1 MAQQRKNQ
9 LNLFNPQSFT
19 FLSFIFFVILSLA
32 LMGLDKKYN
41 LSSQIKHQVELLKS
55 PLYVTINA
63 PLDLKNHIANY
74 FKSQEQLLHENE
86 ALNEKIMQLD
96 IELQK
101 LNFIKE
107 ENTNLRQSLK
117 IQELKKNQIITA
129 EIIHPKKIN
138 NKVMITI
145 NKGASDHVKLGSAVL
160 NNLGLIGQIVEVYET
175 KSMMMPATS
184 NKFQVS
190 AVTYKTKENF
200 ILSGNN
206 SPFLEIK
213 RYPISGKINIGDQIL
228 TSGLDHLYPR
238 GIKIG
243 KVEKIEPIGDSQ
255 YNRIIIR
262 PFSTPEKLSHVSI
275 IAE

>member
-9 LNLFNPQSFT
+9 LNLFNNPSFT
-19 FLSFIFFVILSLA
+19 FLSLILFVILSLS

-41 LSSQIKHQVELLKS
+41 LSSQIKYQVELLKS
-55 PLYVTINA
+55 PLYEAINA
-63 PLDLKNHIANY
+63 PVDLKNRIANY
-74 FKSQEQLLHENE
+74 FISQEQLLHENE

-96 IELQK
+96 FELQK

-138 NKVMITI
+138 NKIIITI
-145 NKGASDHVKLGSAVL
+145 NKGSSDNVKLGSAVL
-160 NNLGLIGQIVEVYET
+160 NNLGLIGQIVEVNET

-184 NKFQVS
+184 NKFQIS
-190 AVTYKTKENF
+190 AVTDKAKENF

-228 TSGLDHLYPR
+228 TSGLDHFYPR

-243 KVEKIEPIGDSQ
+243 KVEEILPIGDSQ

-262 PFSTPEKLSHVSI
+262 PFSTPEQLSHVSI

>member
-9 LNLFNPQSFT
+9 LNLFNPQTFT

-32 LMGLDKKYN
+32 LMGLDRKYN
-41 LSSQIKHQVELLKS
+41 LSSQIKYQVELLKS

-86 ALNEKIMQLD
+86 TLNEKI
-96 IELQK
+96 I
-101 LNFIKE
+101 
-107 ENTNLRQSLK
+107 LRQSLK

-138 NKVMITI
+138 NKVIITI

-160 NNLGLIGQIVEVYET
+160 NNIGLIGQIVEVYET

-190 AVTYKTKENF
+190 AVTDKTKENF

-243 KVEKIEPIGDSQ
+243 KVEKIQPIGDSQ

-262 PFSTPEKLSHVSI
+262 PFSTPEQLSHVSI

>member
-1 MAQQRKNQ
+1 
-9 LNLFNPQSFT
+9 
-19 FLSFIFFVILSLA
+19 
-32 LMGLDKKYN
+32 MGLDKKYN
-41 LSSQIKHQVELLKS
+41 ISSQIKSHVELFKS

-63 PLDLKNHIANY
+63 PIILKNHIANY
-74 FKSQEQLLHENE
+74 FISQEQLRHENE
-86 ALNEKIMQLD
+86 ALNEKIMQLEF
-96 IELQK
+96 ELQK
-101 LNFIKE
+101 LNFFKE

-138 NKVMITI
+138 NKVIITI

-160 NNLGLIGQIVEVYET
+160 NNLGLIGQIVEVNET

-184 NKFQVS
+184 NKFQIS
-190 AVTYKTKENF
+190 AVTDKARENF

-206 SPFLEIK
+206 SSLLEIK

-228 TSGLDHLYPR
+228 TSGLDNFYPR

-262 PFSTPEKLSHVSI
+262 PFTTTEQLSHVSI
-275 IAE
+275 IAQ